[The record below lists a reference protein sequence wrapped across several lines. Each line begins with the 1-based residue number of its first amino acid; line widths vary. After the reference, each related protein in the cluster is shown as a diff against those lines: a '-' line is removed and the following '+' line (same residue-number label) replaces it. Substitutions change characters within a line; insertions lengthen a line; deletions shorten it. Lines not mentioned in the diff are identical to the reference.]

1 MTYMAVKDLKK
12 TKDLWETLGQEREIV
27 ITKDGMPCA
36 ILVDVAPDMGEEAL
50 AEIRR
55 ALFSAAIARARR
67 KGEEIPPSPQDID
80 AVIRLSREERDAS

>member
-12 TKDLWETLGQEREIV
+12 TRDLWETLDQEREIV

-36 ILVDVAPDMGEEAL
+36 ILVDVAPDMVEEAL

-55 ALFSAAIARARR
+55 ALFSTAIARARR
-67 KGEEIPPSPQDID
+67 KGEEMPPATEDID
-80 AVIRLSREERDAS
+80 AVIRQSREDRNAS